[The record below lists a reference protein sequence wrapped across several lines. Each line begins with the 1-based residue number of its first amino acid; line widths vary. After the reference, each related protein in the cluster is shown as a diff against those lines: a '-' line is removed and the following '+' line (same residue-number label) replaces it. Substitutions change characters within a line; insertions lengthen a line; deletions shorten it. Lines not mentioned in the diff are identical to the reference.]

1 MAIGAQLQTV
11 VEMVQDEARLSSAT
25 SRGIDHLPHIKRLIR
40 RYHKQMAQE
49 HTWEHLQI
57 KRENAGVPT
66 VAGQRY
72 YDWPATLDVDRIT
85 RVWVRWGGDWDVV
98 EQGITPHH
106 YTIHDSDAGSR
117 SDPVERWD
125 FYGRTQFEVW
135 PMPATAYEIR
145 FEGRK
150 LVNALVSDTDPL
162 DLDDEMI
169 ALFVAAEILSEN
181 NQKSADTKLAVA
193 NRILGRLK
201 AGASDGSRVV
211 IGGGDPTARS
221 GRRGKI
227 YIRSSG
233 GGS

>member
-1 MAIGAQLQTV
+1 MAIGTQLQTV

-40 RYHKQMAQE
+40 RYHRQMAQE

-57 KRENAGVPT
+57 KRSDAGVMT
-66 VAGQRY
+66 AAGQRY

-85 RVWVRWGGDWDVV
+85 CVWVRWGGDWDKIG
-98 EQGITPHH
+98 QGITPFH

-117 SDPVERWD
+117 SDPVELWD

-135 PMPATAYEIR
+135 PMPASIYEVR

-150 LVNALVSDTDPL
+150 VINALASDSSPL

-169 ALFVAAEILSEN
+169 ALFVAAEILAEN
-181 NQKSADTKLAVA
+181 NQKSADLKLGVA

-201 AGASDGSRVV
+201 GGVSDGTRIVM
-211 IGGGDPTARS
+211 GGNDPTSNSR
-221 GRRGKI
+221 RRGKI